1 MNEIQRLIHEMC
13 PDGVPVGTLG
23 ELCTLKARIGW
34 QGLTK
39 KEYRENG
46 DYLLVTGTDFTPD
59 YKIDFNHCV
68 YVDKERYDQDPY
80 IQLKDQD
87 VLITKDGT
95 LGKMAYI
102 DHLPKPTTL
111 NGGVF
116 VIRDK
121 SGKLNQKYMMYY
133 MTSDAFKYMID
144 KNHTSGSI
152 MHLTQKLLVN
162 FQIPLPPLPIQQRIV
177 EILDK
182 FTSLVSSLDSEIAL
196 RQKQYE
202 YYRNKLLSF
211 EEGEEGVEWKKI
223 GDMTR
228 VFSASRVHKNEWK
241 ESGVPFFRSSDVMSA
256 YNGVDNNHGKAY
268 ISYDLYEKL
277 SAKSGKIHKDDVL
290 VTGGGSIGMPYIVP
304 TDDPLYV
311 KDADLL
317 CIVKNDNFMS
327 KYLYHIMFT
336 KWFRSYLN
344 KITHDASIP
353 HYTISQIIVT
363 PIPIVSKDRQLSI
376 VRTLDTFESLLTN
389 LKKERELRQKQ
400 YEYYREKLLTF
411 A

>member
-1 MNEIQRLIHEMC
+1 MNEIQRLIHKMC

-133 MTSDAFKYMID
+133 MTSNAFKNMID

-196 RQKQYE
+196 RQKQNE

-211 EEGEEGVEWKKI
+211 EEGDEGVEWKTLNDCSVNVCSGGTPSRSKSDYFEGNIPWLRTQEVDWKDVYDTEIKI
-223 GDMTR
+223 TEEA
-228 VFSASRVHKNEWK
+228 V
-241 ESGVPFFRSSDVMSA
+241 
-256 YNGVDNNHGKAY
+256 NN
-268 ISYDLYEKL
+268 S
-277 SAKSGKIHKDDVL
+277 SAKLIPENCVIVAMYGATAGK
-290 VTGGGSIGMPYIVP
+290 S
-304 TDDPLYV
+304 
-311 KDADLL
+311 
-317 CIVKNDNFMS
+317 CI
-327 KYLYHIMFT
+327 
-336 KWFRSYLN
+336 N
-344 KITHDASIP
+344 KIPLTTNQACCNLQINSNIALYKYVYYYVCKEYKNIKDMGEG
-353 HYTISQIIVT
+353 SQNNINGQKVKSY
-363 PIPIVSKDRQLSI
+363 PIPIPPLPKQQRI
-376 VRTLDTFESLLTN
+376 IRTLDTFESLLTN